1 MIFFPHQTW
10 LYICHV
16 EKKLYHFWLLYY
28 VHMMR
33 NLSETL
39 HYTIIMLIKK
49 CIHYFTTLSL
59 KKHFFRCMSVFFL
72 IRLYAALAFLPM
84 LNGKINSRRKDFFF
98 FENFAIPVGLE
109 PTRIRTILLWSQR
122 RSNLATAA
130 NILIHVIWGR
140 SWLHSSKNSFQ
151 SYVVI

>member
-1 MIFFPHQTW
+1 MKGWMIFFPHQTW

-84 LNGKINSRRKDFFF
+84 LNGKINNRRKDFFF
-98 FENFAIPVGLE
+98 LKILQFQLDSNRLEFERFYYEANVVAIWP
-109 PTRIRTILLWSQR
+109 R
-122 RSNLATAA
+122 RQ
-130 NILIHVIWGR
+130 IF
-140 SWLHSSKNSFQ
+140 SSM
-151 SYVVI
+151 